1 MYKPEL
7 SKATP
12 DNLAHL
18 LNLFGSPSSRPTDTF
33 VTNAEPLSP
42 HLLMNVRQS
51 GYVPSPRQLHALKR
65 RLSIT
70 TGGVFKLFGYRLNSF
85 RRIEEMLNGHRTRFV
100 ESYAFNRDRAIDLP
114 EWLGGS
120 GAFQR
125 TAFLSEIV
133 VSWQQGI
140 PIRALRGRHWQR
152 PGTLYAQ
159 VGTCSGANASRIPGS
174 AFVALL
180 PVGAAEAVSPNPD
193 ATYLLQTGYGY
204 LCARCAV
211 ERGWLSLIAPARSYT
226 GPQEFLYPG
235 DVRIAGRVG
244 SFGARLPVP
253 AVADDCSSRRHK
265 AAPLILPWEQP
276 SFADLVASE
285 HLRFGITETMLNR
298 ANEILEDRIGTGISA
313 RTIRRYET
321 GGEKIPQTS
330 TLIALALLHSLRMRD
345 VLSSLDLWSDEESSY
360 SLAMLMNTKRAA
372 DLPSSFQSAR
382 APQPASAWEP
392 LMDEWGEWPTLLSM
406 AIPDLSAWGHR
417 ILRINQSDYYRGM
430 DTLILAHSVAVLD
443 VSDRNIPARAGSS
456 KIDWQRPIYA
466 LRYDGKTYC
475 SYVEGDSSHLFLT
488 PHPSAG
494 TIPRLIARRAQAQI
508 LGRLIGIA
516 SPL

>member
-12 DNLAHL
+12 DTLARL
-18 LNLFGSPSSRPTDTF
+18 LNLFSSPSSRPADAF
-33 VTNAEPLSP
+33 VTKSEPLSP

-51 GYVPSPRQLHALKR
+51 GYVPSPRQLHALKH
-65 RLSIT
+65 RLSIS
-70 TGGVFKLFGYRLNSF
+70 TGGVFKLFGYRLDSF

-133 VSWQQGI
+133 VSWQEGI

-152 PGTLYAQ
+152 PGILYAQ
-159 VGTCSGANASRIPGS
+159 IGTCSGANASRVPGS

-193 ATYLLQTGYGY
+193 AIYLLQTGYGY
-204 LCARCAV
+204 LCARCVV
-211 ERGWLSLIAPARSYT
+211 ERGWLSLISPARSYS
-226 GPQEFLYPG
+226 GPLQFLYPG
-235 DVRIAGRVG
+235 DVRIVGRVG
-244 SFGARLPVP
+244 SFGARLPVL
-253 AVADDCSSRRHK
+253 AVENDCSSRKHK

-276 SFADLVASE
+276 SFADIVASE
-285 HLRFGITETMLNR
+285 HLRFGITEAMLRR

-313 RTIRRYET
+313 RTIRRYEID
-321 GGEKIPQTS
+321 GEKIPQTS

-360 SLAMLMNTKRAA
+360 SLAMLMNARRAA

-430 DTLILAHSVAVLD
+430 DSLIVPHSVAVLD
-443 VSDRNIPARAGSS
+443 TSERNIPVRTASS
-456 KIDWQRPIYA
+456 ALDWQRPIHA
-466 LRYDGKTYC
+466 LRYEGKTYC
-475 SYVEGDSSHLFLT
+475 SYVDGDSTHLFLA